1 MDRRATNE
9 SPEIALEEVRVI
21 QRMARGD
28 SAALGELYDRWSD
41 AVYAAA
47 ISIVGVAEDAE
58 EVVED
63 TFWQAWNQASR
74 FGIAR
79 GQGSSWI
86 LRIARSRAL
95 DKRKSVARRREEQL
109 DSAPP
114 EILAD
119 DARSDDHVVESERA
133 QIVAAALRQLPPVQ
147 REALE
152 MAYFGGLSQSEIADC
167 TGVAI
172 GTIKT
177 RIRLGMMKLRERLA
191 PSGQTIA

>member
-1 MDRRATNE
+1 MDSQDRAIE
-9 SPEIALEEVRVI
+9 STRQAQISGASP
-21 QRMARGD
+21 RG
-28 SAALGELYDRWSD
+28 ATRLG
-41 AVYAAA
+41 A
-47 ISIVGVAEDAE
+47 G
-58 EVVED
+58 
-63 TFWQAWNQASR
+63 
-74 FGIAR
+74 
-79 GQGSSWI
+79 
-86 LRIARSRAL
+86 
-95 DKRKSVARRREEQL
+95 
-109 DSAPP
+109 

>member
-1 MDRRATNE
+1 MEPGITLRHRAW
-9 SPEIALEEVRVI
+9 P
-21 QRMARGD
+21 
-28 SAALGELYDRWSD
+28 
-41 AVYAAA
+41 
-47 ISIVGVAEDAE
+47 
-58 EVVED
+58 
-63 TFWQAWNQASR
+63 
-74 FGIAR
+74 
-79 GQGSSWI
+79 
-86 LRIARSRAL
+86 
-95 DKRKSVARRREEQL
+95 EQL

-172 GTIKT
+172 GPIKT